1 MAPEA
6 PRDSLDFSRD
16 AQFFAV
22 RISRETVCAC
32 FQRGLLNQEEAL
44 HRDGSPFR
52 TRLWCW
58 GCFPRWRHLLSVNS
72 GSSGRGGTKENR
84 L

>member
-22 RISRETVCAC
+22 RISREIVCPC
-32 FQRGLLNQEEAL
+32 VQ
-44 HRDGSPFR
+44 
-52 TRLWCW
+52 
-58 GCFPRWRHLLSVNS
+58 
-72 GSSGRGGTKENR
+72 
-84 L
+84 

>member
-22 RISRETVCAC
+22 RISRETVCPC
-32 FQRGLLNQEEAL
+32 VQRGLLNQEEAL

-52 TRLWCW
+52 MRLLCW
-58 GCFPRWRHLLSVNS
+58 GHFPR
-72 GSSGRGGTKENR
+72 
-84 L
+84 